1 MKGPALEW
9 RGIAGRSRMSGMAMY
24 TRTAARGIAS
34 CAVLLLFLLVSAYAE
49 KADFLILSNP
59 LALSV
64 LNKYEQPASAEE
76 KALFVPY
83 TPLRIANLN
92 GTLGDGVSP
101 ALKAMIGH
109 DIWYLQKNN
118 DSTLVNE
125 KNCPY
130 RQVYKNCEIAGDTMT
145 VSRSGSVAL
154 YERYPN
160 QGARL
165 ALDADEMIIR
175 IFSYGGLWYCGQPG
189 KKPRYG
195 WAKPGADAW
204 KRLEHAAP
212 ADTVLSAA
220 TENAIAAVFQNA
232 NAAYEKYFD
241 HFNAA
246 TGQQKSVP
254 QWRCSAGK
262 DGGMQCEL
270 LGARAYVEQLD
281 ESNTV
286 LARTAEGLLLGTGF
300 KAEYRD
306 GAVVIR
312 RKQ

>member
-1 MKGPALEW
+1 MICTMLRK
-9 RGIAGRSRMSGMAMY
+9 
-24 TRTAARGIAS
+24 RTAAHRFHL
-34 CAVLLLFLLVSAYAE
+34 CAALLPVLLISAFAE

-64 LNKYEQPASAEE
+64 LNKYEQSASAEE
-76 KALFVPY
+76 KTRFTPY
-83 TPLRIANLN
+83 TPLRIVNLN

-101 ALKAMIGH
+101 ALKAMIGR
-109 DIWYLQKNN
+109 DIWYFQKNS

-125 KNCPY
+125 KNCLY
-130 RQVYKNCEIAGDTMT
+130 RQVFKNCEIAGDTLT
-145 VSRSGSVAL
+145 VSRAGSVVL
-154 YERYPN
+154 YERYPS
-160 QGARL
+160 QGTRL
-165 ALDADEMIIR
+165 ALDVNEMIIR
-175 IFSYGGLWYCGQPG
+175 IFSYGGLWYCEQPG

-212 ADTVLSAA
+212 ADTVLSAM
-220 TENAIAAVFQNA
+220 TEKAITAVFQNA

-241 HFNAA
+241 HFNA
-246 TGQQKSVP
+246 TSGQQKSMP
-254 QWRCSAGK
+254 QWRCSAGQ

-286 LARTAEGLLLGTGF
+286 LARTVEGLLLGTGF

-306 GAVVIR
+306 GAVAVR

>member
-1 MKGPALEW
+1 
-9 RGIAGRSRMSGMAMY
+9 MAMFA
-24 TRTAARGIAS
+24 RTAACGSAS
-34 CAVLLLFLLVSAYAE
+34 RTALLLVLLVSAYGE

-59 LALSV
+59 LALSI
-64 LNKYEQPASAEE
+64 LNKYEQSASAEE
-76 KALFVPY
+76 KALFASY
-83 TPLRIANLN
+83 TPLRIVNLN

-101 ALKAMIGH
+101 ALKAMIGR
-109 DIWYLQKNN
+109 DIWYFQKNS

-125 KNCPY
+125 KNCLY
-130 RQVYKNCEIAGDTMT
+130 RQVFKNCEIAGDTMT
-145 VSRSGSVAL
+145 VARSGSVAL

-160 QGARL
+160 QGTRL

-175 IFSYGGLWYCGQPG
+175 IFSYGGLWYCEQPG

-195 WAKPGADAW
+195 WAKAGADAW
-204 KRLEHAAP
+204 RRLEHAAP
-212 ADTVLSAA
+212 ADTVLPAM
-220 TENAIAAVFQNA
+220 TQKAIAAVFQNA

-254 QWRCSAGK
+254 QWRCSAGQ

-286 LARTAEGLLLGTGF
+286 LARTVEGLLLGTGF

-306 GAVVIR
+306 GAVAVR